1 MVTHAKVG
9 IFKPKVCLS
18 TFVVD
23 CIDIE
28 PTRVVDA
35 LSTPAWKSA
44 IDLEYQAPNGFSE
57 SREIRMT
64 QSNGTR
70 LWSLQR
76 DFTRVLGLISL
87 KRLALL

>member
-44 IDLEYQAPNGFSE
+44 IDLEYQA
-57 SREIRMT
+57 
-64 QSNGTR
+64 
-70 LWSLQR
+70 
-76 DFTRVLGLISL
+76 
-87 KRLALL
+87 LLRNQT